1 MINGRMLY
9 RVKPILNHPPPMILR
24 HLRGFLSIA
33 GYCHI
38 WILGYEELA
47 QRLYNLITETQQAQT
62 NKLVWSPETQKAFQ
76 FSSVQSLSHV
86 WLFVTPW
93 TTELQASGS
102 ITNSQSLSKLMSIES
117 GMPSNHLILCH
128 PLPLPSIFP
137 SIKWVSSSNQVAK
150 VLEFQLQHQSFQWTL
165 RTDFL

>member
-86 WLFVTPW
+86 
-93 TTELQASGS
+93 
-102 ITNSQSLSKLMSIES
+102 
-117 GMPSNHLILCH
+117 
-128 PLPLPSIFP
+128 
-137 SIKWVSSSNQVAK
+137 
-150 VLEFQLQHQSFQWTL
+150 
-165 RTDFL
+165 